1 MAVPGPA
8 ERPDGGWRPASG
20 ATAPLVLPLGEVG
33 RDDLALVGGKAAGLG
48 ELIRAGF
55 PVPGGFVVTTAAY
68 DRLVAGA
75 SPGPTVSRLLD
86 ERPGDGAAIR
96 EALARVPMPPELERG
111 ILAAYR
117 RLGQGAVAV
126 RSSATAEDLPG
137 AAFAGQQDTFLN
149 LVGAEAVLSA
159 VRRCFA
165 SLWTDRAVAYRER
178 QGVDPQRVK
187 LAVVV
192 QRLVE
197 ARMAGVLFTANPVT
211 GAREEVVIEAV
222 PGLGEALV
230 SGLVTPDRLVL
241 RKRRWGRWEVVERA
255 PGRWEVMV
263 RPCEGGGTERV
274 PLDALGGGRS
284 RLSDREARRLAR
296 LGTAIQRRFG
306 PPQDVEWAR
315 ADGRTFVVQA
325 RPMTA
330 LPEPPPRAGTVGRA
344 IASLVAEVVPV
355 RPYPLDA
362 TSWFPALLT
371 EALAFVSGLVG
382 VRLPT
387 VEELFVVED
396 GVVIRFRGR
405 VPLRPTPAL
414 PLVPIRLLL
423 AGRRRVRSEDWR
435 RDPDL
440 LRARARV
447 RALERRDPSTLSWA
461 ELLATA
467 REALALLRPLAREP
481 RLRHLPAGVS
491 GLLRLRLLL
500 ALAGGG
506 RRFGD
511 LLSGVETMTAE
522 TNRRLEALAT
532 RVRSDPELAAVFST
546 HGTSEL
552 WSALERRPSGRAFLS
567 QLRSFLDEYGHRE
580 AAVSLVSM
588 PTWKDAPEAVL
599 GVLQGLAIG
608 APAPA
613 DGPRPWEL
621 ARDELLGRP
630 PLRWAPL
637 RSAFLASLDRARWLL
652 QVREDTHFFATMP
665 MPALRR
671 TFLELGR
678 RLVAAGALDAP
689 EEVFHLTL
697 ADLERVA
704 EEWPPAPLVAHLRS
718 LVRRRRERRA
728 ALEGTPLVDPRL
740 FRRAEDGADV
750 LLRGTPGSP
759 GLADGPVRVVR
770 DPSQWGQLRDGE
782 VLVAPYT
789 NPSWTPLFRRAA
801 AVVADTGSAGSHA
814 AIVAREYGIPAVMAT
829 VEGTRR
835 LVDGERVR
843 VDGTRGLVL
852 QAATAPILGAAVAR
866 R

>member
-1 MAVPGPA
+1 MPEGA
-8 ERPDGGWRPASG
+8 EHPVGNRRPVSNAI
-20 ATAPLVLPLGEVG
+20 TPLILPLEEVG
-33 RDDLALVGGKAAGLG
+33 REDLALVGGKAANLG
-48 ELIRAGF
+48 ELLRAGF
-55 PVPGGFVVTTAAY
+55 PVPAGFVVTTAAY
-68 DRLVAGA
+68 DRLVAHAGLEV
-75 SPGPTVSRLLD
+75 TISRMLD
-86 ERPGDGAAIR
+86 PRPEDGAAVR
-96 EALARVPMPPELERG
+96 EALARAPMPPELERE
-111 ILAAYR
+111 IRTAYR
-117 RLGQGAVAV
+117 RLGRGPVVV

-149 LVGAEAVLSA
+149 LVDPEAVLAA

-178 QGVDPQRVK
+178 RGFDPRGLR

-197 ARMAGVLFTANPVT
+197 ARTAGVLFTANPVT

-230 SGLVTPDRLVL
+230 SGLVTPDRLLL
-241 RKRRWGRWEVVERA
+241 RRRPWGRWRVVART
-255 PGRWEVMV
+255 PGRWEVLI
-263 RPCEGGGTERV
+263 RPREGGGTEPV
-274 PLDALGGGRS
+274 PLDTAGRGGF

-296 LGTAIQRRFG
+296 LGRAIERHFG
-306 PPQDVEWAR
+306 SPQDVEWAR
-315 ADGRTFVVQA
+315 ADGRSLILQA

-330 LPEPPPRAGTVGRA
+330 LPEPPPRAGRMGRTLA
-344 IASLVAEVVPV
+344 ALTAEIVPV

-371 EALAFVSGLVG
+371 EALAFASHLTG
-382 VRLPT
+382 VVPPS
-387 VEELFVVED
+387 VETLFVVD
-396 GVVIRFRGR
+396 DDIVVRFRGG

-414 PLVPIRLLL
+414 LLAPWRLLM
-423 AGRRRVRSEDWR
+423 AGRRLPTADWR
-435 RDPDL
+435 QDPDL
-440 LRARARV
+440 QWARARI
-447 RALERRDPSTLSWA
+447 RTLERRDPSALSWR
-461 ELLATA
+461 ELLDTA

-481 RLRHLPAGVS
+481 RLRHLPAGIS
-491 GLLRLRLLL
+491 GLVRLRLLL

-506 RRFGD
+506 RRLGD

-522 TNRRLEALAT
+522 TNRRLEALAA
-532 RVRSDPELAAVFST
+532 RIRSDPELAALFSA
-546 HGTSEL
+546 HEASEL
-552 WSALERRPSGRAFLS
+552 WSVLERRPSGRAFLGEF
-567 QLRSFLDEYGHRE
+567 QTFLDEYGHRE

-588 PTWKDAPEAVL
+588 PTWRDAPETVL
-599 GVLQGLAIG
+599 GLLQGLAG
-608 APAPA
+608 AVPAAGEGPPA
-613 DGPRPWEL
+613 WEL
-621 ARDELLGRP
+621 ARDQLLFHPLLGKP
-630 PLRWAPL
+630 PLRG
-637 RSAFLASLDRARWLL
+637 AFLASLERARRLV

-665 MPALRR
+665 MPVLRR

-689 EEVFHLTL
+689 EEVFHL
-697 ADLERVA
+697 ARSDLEGVEGA
-704 EEWPPAPLVAHLRS
+704 WPPPASLVSHLRS
-718 LVRRRRERRA
+718 LARRRRERRA
-728 ALEGTPLVDPRL
+728 ALEGVPLVDPRP
-740 FRRAEDGADV
+740 FRRPGEGADV

-759 GLADGPVRVVR
+759 GLAEGPVRVVR
-770 DPSQWGQLRDGE
+770 DPSQWGRLRDGE

-801 AVVADTGSAGSHA
+801 AVVADTGSVGSHA

-852 QAATAPILGAAVAR
+852 RAATAPTSGAPGPR